1 MSLSKVNETVTI
13 TPYNSTEIYF
23 ELFRAYRTPSLNVG
37 ATNVFQLKL
46 FCNAFNNLRQ
56 ILFPKIA
63 DVKIDA
69 LLGVNP
75 FTFTYF
81 THVTQG
87 NQNQLLGV

>member
-23 ELFRAYRTPSLNVG
+23 ELFRVYRTPSLNVG

-46 FCNAFNNLRQ
+46 FSNAFNNLRQ
-56 ILFPKIA
+56 IRFPNIA

-69 LLGVNP
+69 LLGVNA

-81 THVTQG
+81 NHVTQG